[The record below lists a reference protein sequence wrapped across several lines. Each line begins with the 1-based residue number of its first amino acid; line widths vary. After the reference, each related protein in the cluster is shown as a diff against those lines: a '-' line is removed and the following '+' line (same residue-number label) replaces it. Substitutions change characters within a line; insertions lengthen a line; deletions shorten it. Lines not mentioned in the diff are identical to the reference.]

1 MNQKGKLGNWTEKIK
16 TGVGGAIIGAILTII
31 IGFAWGGWVTGGTA
45 QTTAKEM
52 AEAAVVDRLVPIC
65 VAQFNQDPEKDK
77 KLKELKEKSSWE
89 RDKYVKD
96 QGWATMPYEKEPDS
110 SVAGKCAEQI
120 MQIGK

>member
-1 MNQKGKLGNWTEKIK
+1 MPESKIK
-16 TGVGGAIIGAILTII
+16 EMIKPLLWGAIGGAILTII
-31 IGFAWGGWVTGGTA
+31 IGFTWGGWVTGGTA
-45 QTTAKEM
+45 QTTAEEM

-89 RDKYVKD
+89 RDKYVNK
-96 QGWATMPYEKEPDS
+96 QGWATMPGDKDPDS

>member
-1 MNQKGKLGNWTEKIK
+1 MPESKIQEMIK
-16 TGVGGAIIGAILTII
+16 PLVWGAIGGAILTMI

-52 AEAAVVDRLVPIC
+52 ADTAVLDRLTPIC

-89 RDKYVKD
+89 KDKYVQD
-96 QGWATMPYEKEPDS
+96 QGWATMPFEKEPDRE
-110 SVAGKCAEQI
+110 VAEKCAEKIAQI
-120 MQIGK
+120 AK

>member
-1 MNQKGKLGNWTEKIK
+1 MIQDKIKQMNGEKIK
-16 TGVGGAIIGAILTII
+16 IVLWSAIGGAIITMI

-45 QTTAKEM
+45 QTTAEEM

-77 KLKELKEKSSWE
+77 KLGESKEKSSWE

-96 QGWATMPYEKEPDS
+96 QGWATMPFEKESDRE
-110 SVAGKCAEQI
+110 VAEKCAEKIVQLA
-120 MQIGK
+120 K